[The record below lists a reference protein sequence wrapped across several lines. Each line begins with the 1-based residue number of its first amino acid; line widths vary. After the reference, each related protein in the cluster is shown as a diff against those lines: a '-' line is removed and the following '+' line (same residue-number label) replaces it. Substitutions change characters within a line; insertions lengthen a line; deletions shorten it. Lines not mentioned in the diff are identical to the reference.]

1 VEAAETRNPVE
12 DAVEFARRRLGFEP
26 DALQCEVLRSTT
38 KRGILNCTR
47 QWGKTTVSVAKVI
60 HRVFSVP
67 NSLVL
72 VASPG
77 ERQSG
82 EWLRKASQ
90 MLARLDIEKRGDGY
104 NNISLLLPNGS
115 RIVGLPE
122 AEAKVRGFS
131 RPSMVLIDEA
141 ARVSE
146 DMYVALRPMLSTGEG
161 ELWMMSTPWGKQGF
175 FYETWEH
182 GGDQWLRI
190 RVPATECP
198 RISKEFLEEQRSAM
212 GMDAFRQEHMCEFV
226 GGGAGAFDR
235 DLIEAALDDELEP
248 V

>member
-1 VEAAETRNPVE
+1 MNYTGIEIPPVEAAETRSPEE

-26 DALQCEVLRSTT
+26 DALQCAVLRSTA

-60 HRVFSVP
+60 HRVFTVP

-90 MLARLDIEKRGDGY
+90 MLARLDVEKRGDGY

-122 AEAKVRGFS
+122 AKAKVRGFS

-161 ELWMMSTPWGKQGF
+161 ELWMMSTPWGKRGF
-175 FYETWEH
+175 FYET
-182 GGDQWLRI
+182 
-190 RVPATECP
+190 
-198 RISKEFLEEQRSAM
+198 
-212 GMDAFRQEHMCEFV
+212 
-226 GGGAGAFDR
+226 
-235 DLIEAALDDELEP
+235 
-248 V
+248 